1 MNYRNILVHLDA
13 SERAPARLKLAMEL
27 ATRFDAYLTALFV
40 VSRREMP
47 SVYVNAGTAD
57 YFINQES
64 FRNEQRAELEQRFHS
79 EIVHATVHGAWLDSS
94 EHPNTVVPKTAR
106 LADLTIIGQ
115 FDPDDPESF
124 VAEQFAENL
133 VLSAGRPV
141 LIVPYA
147 GHFSTVG
154 TRVLLAWDAGR
165 EATRALHDALPFLI
179 SAEQTAV
186 LTVNALDGEPP
197 ATRIPGVDIAEVI
210 ARHGANVV
218 TQQIEGVHGA
228 SVGEML
234 LSRAADFG
242 ADLIVMGCYGHSRWR
257 ELALG
262 GTSRSILQSMTVPV
276 LMSH

>member
-1 MNYRNILVHLDA
+1 MSYRNILVHLDA
-13 SERAPARLKLAMEL
+13 SERAPTRLKLAMEL
-27 ATRFDAYLTALFV
+27 ATRFDAHLTGLFV
-40 VSRREMP
+40 AFRPEVP
-47 SVYVNAGTAD
+47 SFYVNAGTAD
-57 YFINQES
+57 DFINQES
-64 FRNEQRAELEQRFHS
+64 FRKERRAELEQRFHS
-79 EIVHATVHGAWLDSS
+79 EMVHTKAHGTWLDSS
-94 EHPNTVVPKTAR
+94 EHPNIVVPKAAR

-115 FDPDDPESF
+115 FDPDDPESL
-124 VAEQFAENL
+124 VADQFAENL

-147 GHFSTVG
+147 GHFSTIG
-154 TRVLLAWDAGR
+154 GRVLVAWNGSR
-165 EATRALHDALPFLI
+165 EATRALHDALPFVI
-179 SAEQTAV
+179 SAEETAV

-210 ARHGANVV
+210 ARHGANVI
-218 TQQIEGVHGA
+218 TEQIEGMHGA
-228 SVGEML
+228 SVGEMV

-262 GTSRSILQSMTVPV
+262 GTSRSILRSMTVPV